1 MLALRENEL
10 VTVGDSGASKHTGN
24 LAPKYL
30 HDVEDLP
37 SSHQF
42 QFEGIGEPVRI
53 NKICR
58 VYLKVRAVV
67 FDTDA
72 EVRERFESCEY
83 LGNDALYY
91 YFAVPVYPN
100 SRMPRNVLL
109 LSLGSLCKQQGWR
122 VVLDHSPG
130 AASYA
135 LTPPQ
140 GESKVR
146 LTFKFRIGV
155 RDLADADFD
164 EDDSLVTLPDV
175 TLLTKADLAQMPL
188 FKKAEAEWNRAYERH
203 QVMLANKA
211 AQDEFCYE
219 VPPEPAPLVFYVQ
232 QQEDTAYSLSEGVH
246 KF

>member
-1 MLALRENEL
+1 M
-10 VTVGDSGASKHTGN
+10 
-24 LAPKYL
+24 
-30 HDVEDLP
+30 
-37 SSHQF
+37 
-42 QFEGIGEPVRI
+42 
-53 NKICR
+53 
-58 VYLKVRAVV
+58 
-67 FDTDA
+67 
-72 EVRERFESCEY
+72 
-83 LGNDALYY
+83 
-91 YFAVPVYPN
+91 
-100 SRMPRNVLL
+100 
-109 LSLGSLCKQQGWR
+109 SLGDVRSIN
-122 VVLDHSPG
+122 P
-130 AASYA
+130 

-155 RDLADADFD
+155 KDVADATFD

-203 QVMLANKA
+203 QVMLVNKA

-219 VPPEPAPLVFYVQ
+219 VPPEPAPLVLSYVQ